1 MDTTGRK
8 LTAACLAAAD
18 TGADFPTVWQTILKG
33 HPDVAGPPI
42 QRMEGSTALLEI
54 PLVTGERIVVGP
66 GAKDYRRS
74 IGRGDGAAI

>member
-8 LTAACLAAAD
+8 LTAACLAAA
-18 TGADFPTVWQTILKG
+18 TGGADFPTVWRTVLKG

-42 QRMEGSTALLEI
+42 QRMEGTVALLEI

-66 GAKDYRRS
+66 GARDYRRS
-74 IGRGDGAAI
+74 IGRGNGAAG